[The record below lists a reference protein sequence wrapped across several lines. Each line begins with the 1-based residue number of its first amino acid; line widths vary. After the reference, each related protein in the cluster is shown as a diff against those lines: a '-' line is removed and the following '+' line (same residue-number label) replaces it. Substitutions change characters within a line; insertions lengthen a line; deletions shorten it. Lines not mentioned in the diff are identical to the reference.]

1 MRKFRKQNF
10 TLQLST
16 GGSRKNYLFL
26 FLGSQEIRSVLHVAS
41 DSGVRRLE
49 CILFNFSDVGLC
61 IVCLF
66 CVCVKVI
73 FQRSAE
79 ISSTFS
85 CLKFF
90 LISNLFKDS
99 ISQTDVCTY
108 LSDNGI
114 KMQPK
119 PLDYL
124 STSFTL
130 DVRIHCLKLFEP
142 FCTWLKSNND
152 KYE

>member
-61 IVCLF
+61 IICLF

-85 CLKFF
+85 CLIFQFVQIYLKIQFHK
-90 LISNLFKDS
+90 L
-99 ISQTDVCTY
+99 TVCTY